1 VRLAAILP
9 LALSDTT
16 AVTGAGEIIVAGGL
30 TNAATPIATIYAV
43 KVRGSLT
50 RTASPGWSRP
60 SRGCSRIV

>member
-1 VRLAAILP
+1 MRTRAIYAISPDSGAVRLAAILP

-43 KVRGSLT
+43 KVRGS
-50 RTASPGWSRP
+50 
-60 SRGCSRIV
+60 